1 MEVKVSLYGTVGV
14 TRAVAADYLDSYP
27 HNAVARLAQA
37 LLVVKAATRQ
47 DVRNSEGEG
56 EN

>member
-1 MEVKVSLYGTVGV
+1 MEVNVSLYGTVGV

-37 LLVVKAATRQ
+37 LLVVKAAT
-47 DVRNSEGEG
+47 
-56 EN
+56 